1 MALWIAVACAV
12 LAAVVVYGVQPSFAR
27 PGSRPGV
34 AVERARLEGH
44 VRQLSEKLGPR
55 DHAHVANLERVADY
69 VRAELGAAGAA
80 TSDQAFA
87 VGGRTYRNVR
97 AFVGPPCPP
106 DGERVVVGAHYDTCG
121 ALPGADDNASGVAG
135 LIELAR
141 ALHAAPP
148 ALPVEL
154 VAFTLEEPPH
164 FRTPDMGSAVH
175 ARSLRRDGARVRA
188 MISLEMIGCFR
199 DEPGSQSFPAP
210 LLGLIYPRRGDFV
223 AVVACLGQA
232 ALARRVK
239 RSMAEA
245 TPLPVWSINA
255 PRFVPGIDLSDHLN
269 YWDAGFDAVMVTDTA
284 FCRNVHYHEAGDT
297 ADRLDFGR
305 MADVVRGVHA
315 AVVDLAR

>member
-1 MALWIAVACAV
+1 MVLGIVVACAV
-12 LAAVVVYGVQPSFAR
+12 LAALVVYMVQPGSAR

-34 AVERARLEGH
+34 EVDRARLEAH
-44 VRQLSEKLGPR
+44 VRQLSEKLTPR
-55 DHAHVANLERVADY
+55 DHSHVADLERVADY
-69 VRAELGAAGAA
+69 VRAEFSAAGAA
-80 TSDQAFA
+80 TSDQAVTA
-87 VGGRTYRNVR
+87 DGRTYRNVR
-97 AFVGPPCPP
+97 AFVGPPCLP

-141 ALHAAPP
+141 ALQAAPP

-154 VAFTLEEPPH
+154 VAFALEEPPH

-199 DEPGSQSFPAP
+199 DEPGSQSYPAP
-210 LLGLIYPRRGDFV
+210 LLGLIYPRRGDFI

-232 ALARRVK
+232 ALTRRIK
-239 RSMAEA
+239 RAMAEA
-245 TPLPVWSINA
+245 SPLPVWSINA
-255 PRFVPGIDLSDHLN
+255 PRWIPGIDFSDHLN

-284 FCRNVHYHEAGDT
+284 FCRNVHYHESGDT

-315 AVVDLAR
+315 AIVDLAR

>member
-1 MALWIAVACAV
+1 MALGIVVACAV
-12 LAAVVVYGVQPSFAR
+12 LAALVVYMVQPGSAR

-34 AVERARLEGH
+34 EVDRARLEAH
-44 VRQLSEKLGPR
+44 VRQLSEKLAPR
-55 DHAHVANLERVADY
+55 DHSHVANLERVADY
-69 VRAELGAAGAA
+69 VRAEFSAAGAA
-80 TSDQAFA
+80 TSDQAFTA
-87 VGGRTYRNVR
+87 DGRTYRNVR
-97 AFVGPPCPP
+97 AFVGPPCLP

-141 ALHAAPP
+141 ALQAAPP

-154 VAFTLEEPPH
+154 VAFALEEPPH

-199 DEPGSQSFPAP
+199 DEPGSQSYPAP
-210 LLGLIYPRRGDFV
+210 LLGAIYPRRGDFI

-232 ALARRVK
+232 ALTRRIK
-239 RSMAEA
+239 RAMAEA
-245 TPLPVWSINA
+245 SPLPVWSINA
-255 PRFVPGIDLSDHLN
+255 PRWIPGIDFSDHLN

-284 FCRNVHYHEAGDT
+284 FCRNVHYHESGDT

-315 AVVDLAR
+315 SIVDLAR

>member
-1 MALWIAVACAV
+1 MVLGIAAACAV
-12 LAAVVVYGVQPSFAR
+12 LAALVVYLVQPVFAR
-27 PGSRPGV
+27 PGARPGV
-34 AVERARLEGH
+34 AVDRARLEAH
-44 VRQLSEKLGPR
+44 VRQLSERLVPR
-55 DHAHVANLERVADY
+55 DHANVANLDRAADY
-69 VRAELGAAGAA
+69 VRAELEAAGAA
-80 TSDQAFA
+80 TSDQVFA

-121 ALPGADDNASGVAG
+121 PLPGADDDASGVAG

-141 ALHAAPP
+141 VLHAAPP

-210 LLGLIYPRRGDFV
+210 LLGAIYPRRGDFV
-223 AVVACLGQA
+223 AVVASLGQA
-232 ALARRVK
+232 GLTRRVK
-239 RSMAEA
+239 RAMAEA
-245 TPLPVWSINA
+245 SPLPVWSINA
-255 PRFVPGIDLSDHLN
+255 PRWVPGIDFSDHLN

-315 AVVDLAR
+315 AVVDLAK